1 MTGITQQSPDGRR
14 KERVRMAQQA
24 WEFARNQHGV
34 VSRDQLV
41 AIGYKRHAIDHR
53 IRTGRLYPLHRGIY
67 AVGRPHVTEHG
78 RWMAGVLACG
88 DGAIISHSSAAALW
102 RIGPDER
109 GVVELSLPSPFQRR
123 RPGLRIHRRP
133 PLKTRDMTREY
144 GIPVTTPTQTLI
156 DMSLRLDRP
165 GVERMINEA
174 DKHNLVHPPQ
184 LRAALEARAGDKG
197 VAKLRFILDRRTFRL
212 TKEELERRFLPLAA
226 KAGLP
231 VPLTGRFVNEFE
243 VDFFW
248 PDLGL
253 VVESDGLR
261 YHRTPAEQAR
271 DRLRDQAHTAA
282 GLTPLRFT
290 HEQVRYEPEH
300 VVAVLTATA
309 RVLSAR
315 VAQSSTEALGTPSR
329 RAISTK

>member
-1 MTGITQQSPDGRR
+1 
-14 KERVRMAQQA
+14 MARQA
-24 WEFARNQHGV
+24 WELARSQHGV

-41 AIGYKRHAIDHR
+41 AVGYKRHAIDHR

-88 DGAIISHSSAAALW
+88 DGALISHSSAAALW
-102 RIGPDER
+102 RIGAEDR
-109 GVVELSLPSPFQRR
+109 DVVELSLPSPFQLR

-133 PLKTRDMTREY
+133 ALKPRDVTREY
-144 GIPVTTPTQTLI
+144 GIPVTTPVQTLI

-174 DKHNLVHPPQ
+174 DKYNVAHPPQ
-184 LRAALEARAGDKG
+184 LREALDLRAGEPG
-197 VAKLRFILDRRTFRL
+197 AAKLRFILDRRTFRL
-212 TKEELERRFLPLAA
+212 TKEELERRFLPLVR

-231 VPLTGRFVNEFE
+231 VPLTGQWVNEFE
-243 VDFFW
+243 VDFYW

-253 VVESDGLR
+253 VIETDGLR

-271 DRLRDQAHTAA
+271 DRLRDQTHTAA

-300 VVAVLTATA
+300 VLAVLRKTAA
-309 RVLSAR
+309 LLVERGS
-315 VAQSSTEALGTPSR
+315 QSSSR
-329 RAISTK
+329 LAISTK